1 MYPHTRRRTA
11 RIPISAG
18 LLILAALLSAGG
30 LLLDASPAQTGPAG
44 KTTEIIAKGHKG
56 RGQGA
61 DPNIKRKS
69 ELNDAAQPPLAPPGK
84 GGPKTRGSL
93 CGIVVDNWTA
103 WKVQFYLNGDLQG
116 LISPYSAL
124 SGVTFS
130 GPTVVYARAD
140 FTDGTYTTWG
150 PQTFQC
156 SGEGIY
162 RWKLE

>member
-1 MYPHTRRRTA
+1 MYPHTRRRTSRT
-11 RIPISAG
+11 RIAPG
-18 LLILAALLSAGG
+18 LGVLAALLAVAGS
-30 LLLDASPAQTGPAG
+30 LASVSPAQTAPAG
-44 KTTEIIAKGHKG
+44 KTTEIVTQGHKV

-69 ELNDAAQPPLAPPGK
+69 ELNDSAVQLPPPAAK
-84 GGPKTRGSL
+84 GGPKSRGSL

-116 LISPYSAL
+116 LISPYGAL

>member
-1 MYPHTRRRTA
+1 MYPHTRRRTSRT
-11 RIPISAG
+11 RIAAG
-18 LLILAALLSAGG
+18 IGVLAALLAVAASLAPV
-30 LLLDASPAQTGPAG
+30 SPAQNAPAG
-44 KTTEIIAKGHKG
+44 KTTEIVAQGHKA

-69 ELNDAAQPPLAPPGK
+69 DLNDAATQLPPPAAK
-84 GGPKTRGSL
+84 GGPKVRGDL
-93 CGIVVDNWTA
+93 CGIVADNWTP

-116 LISPYSAL
+116 MISPYGAL